1 VISYETENDES
12 VVSNDLISFM
22 TVISIHEDSAVV
34 PNVTDYSPKDTRQ
47 SVKRKDQNSSAYFCD
62 NLKSGKHK
70 IIFWVE

>member
-1 VISYETENDES
+1 MISYETENDES

-34 PNVTDYSPKDTRQ
+34 PNVTDYSPKDTR
-47 SVKRKDQNSSAYFCD
+47 KDQNSSAYFCD